1 MKAVVLTRT
10 GGPGMFEVMERPD
23 PDVGAG
29 EVRIAVHA
37 AGLNFAD
44 TMARVGLYPAAP
56 KPPCVLGYEVAGEV
70 ETVGEGVSGLIV
82 GQRVMAGTQFG
93 GQAELAV
100 AQARDVMP
108 MPEHLSFEEGAA
120 FCVNYG
126 TAYAALMIMGGLRE
140 GNRVLIHAAAGG
152 VGIAA
157 TQIARIAGAEIFG
170 TASAAKH
177 EAIKAQGVDHPI
189 DYRTQ
194 DFKAEVKRLT
204 NGEGVDV
211 ILDPMGPT
219 SFRKDYRILRPGGRL
234 IMYGLSEAMNE
245 NGRDTRAAIRS
256 LLRMPTSTMPWWNA
270 GRLLNQN
277 RGVFGLNLL
286 SWWRREGGMDRITA
300 PLLSDLN
307 SKQLMPV
314 VARSYPFE
322 QAGDAHRYLAER
334 RNIGKVVLTPR

>member
-1 MKAVVLTRT
+1 
-10 GGPGMFEVMERPD
+10 
-23 PDVGAG
+23 
-29 EVRIAVHA
+29 
-37 AGLNFAD
+37 
-44 TMARVGLYPAAP
+44 
-56 KPPCVLGYEVAGEV
+56 LGYEVAGEV

-194 DFKAEVKRLT
+194 DFKAEVKRIT

-245 NGRDTRAAIRS
+245 NGRDTRAALRS

-286 SWWRREGGMDRITA
+286 SWWRREGGMDRITG

>member
-1 MKAVVLTRT
+1 MKAVVLTRS
-10 GGPGMFEVMERPD
+10 GGPEVFEVLERPD
-23 PDVGAG
+23 PAVGAG
-29 EVRIAVHA
+29 EVRIAVRA

-70 ETVGEGVSGLIV
+70 ETIGEGVSGLTV
-82 GQRVMAGTQFG
+82 GQRVMAGTKFG

-100 AQARDVMP
+100 AHARDVMP

-157 TQIARIAGAEIFG
+157 TQVARIAGAEIFG

-194 DFKAEVKRLT
+194 DFKAEVRRLT

-234 IMYGLSEAMNE
+234 IMCGLSEAMNE
-245 NGRDTRAAIRS
+245 NGRDMRAALRS

-334 RNIGKVVLTPR
+334 RNIGKVVLTPH

>member
-10 GGPGMFEVMERPD
+10 GGPEMFEVLERPD
-23 PDVGAG
+23 PAVGAG
-29 EVRIAVHA
+29 EVRIAVRA

-70 ETVGEGVSGLIV
+70 ETIGEGVSGLTV

-157 TQIARIAGAEIFG
+157 TQVARIAGAEIFG

-177 EAIKAQGVDHPI
+177 DAIKAQGVDHPI
-189 DYRTQ
+189 DYRNQ
-194 DFKAEVKRLT
+194 DFKAEIRRMT

-234 IMYGLSEAMNE
+234 IMCGLSEAMNE
-245 NGRDTRAAIRS
+245 NGRDLRATLRS

-300 PLLSDLN
+300 PLLNDLN
-307 SKQLMPV
+307 RKQLTPV
-314 VARSYPFE
+314 VASSYPFQ

>member
-1 MKAVVLTRT
+1 MRWRRSGRALPGLT
-10 GGPGMFEVMERPD
+10 
-23 PDVGAG
+23 
-29 EVRIAVHA
+29 
-37 AGLNFAD
+37 
-44 TMARVGLYPAAP
+44 
-56 KPPCVLGYEVAGEV
+56 
-70 ETVGEGVSGLIV
+70 V
-82 GQRVMAGTQFG
+82 GQRVMAGTKFG

-100 AQARDVMP
+100 AHARDVMP

-157 TQIARIAGAEIFG
+157 TQVARIAGAEIFG

-194 DFKAEVKRLT
+194 DFKAEVRRLT

-234 IMYGLSEAMNE
+234 IMCGLSEAMNE
-245 NGRDTRAAIRS
+245 NGRDMRATLRS

-334 RNIGKVVLTPR
+334 RNIGKVVLTPH

>member
-1 MKAVVLTRT
+1 MKAVVLTRS
-10 GGPGMFEVMERPD
+10 GGPEVFEVLERPD
-23 PDVGAG
+23 PAVGAG

-194 DFKAEVKRLT
+194 DFKAEVKRIT

-245 NGRDTRAAIRS
+245 NGRDTRAALRS

-286 SWWRREGGMDRITA
+286 SWWRREGGMDRITG

>member
-1 MKAVVLTRT
+1 MLTRT

-194 DFKAEVKRLT
+194 DFKAEVKRIT

-245 NGRDTRAAIRS
+245 NGRDTRAALRS

-286 SWWRREGGMDRITA
+286 SWWRREGGMDRITG

>member
-245 NGRDTRAAIRS
+245 NGRDTRAALRS

>member
-1 MKAVVLTRT
+1 
-10 GGPGMFEVMERPD
+10 
-23 PDVGAG
+23 
-29 EVRIAVHA
+29 
-37 AGLNFAD
+37 
-44 TMARVGLYPAAP
+44 
-56 KPPCVLGYEVAGEV
+56 LGYEVAGEV
-70 ETVGEGVSGLIV
+70 ETIGEGVSGLTV
-82 GQRVMAGTQFG
+82 GQRVMAGTKFG

-157 TQIARIAGAEIFG
+157 TQVARIAGAEIFG

-194 DFKAEVKRLT
+194 DFKAEIRRLT

-245 NGRDTRAAIRS
+245 NGRDMRAALRS

-334 RNIGKVVLTPR
+334 RNIGKVVLTPH

>member
-1 MKAVVLTRT
+1 MKAVVLTRS
-10 GGPGMFEVMERPD
+10 GGPEVFEVLERPD
-23 PDVGAG
+23 PAVGAG

-70 ETVGEGVSGLIV
+70 ETIGEGVSGLTV
-82 GQRVMAGTQFG
+82 GQRVMAGTKFG

-100 AQARDVMP
+100 AHARDVMP

-157 TQIARIAGAEIFG
+157 TQVARIAGAEIFG

-194 DFKAEVKRLT
+194 DFKAEIRRLT

-234 IMYGLSEAMNE
+234 IMCGLSEAMNE
-245 NGRDTRAAIRS
+245 NGRDMRAALRS

-334 RNIGKVVLTPR
+334 RNIGKVVLTPH